1 MYSRSV
7 KIFPAECRERAAT
20 YKAKMSVT
28 ITWKV
33 DGKTA
38 GSMDKVV
45 GQVPIMVKVREP
57 WLLRCYSMLVYTL
70 YLWLLYPHWLV
81 TGLSLACHSTL
92 CCVLHK
98 IRPQCTINASL
109 FLFAVI
115 SLQASQP
122 DSRGAGQTPRRG
134 RGRISNI
141 CAYEL

>member
-57 WLLRCYSMLVYTL
+57 WLLHCYLYIRCIWLVV
-70 YLWLLYPHWLV
+70 WLLYPP
-81 TGLSLACHSTL
+81 TGLSLACHNIVL
-92 CCVLHK
+92 VLHK

-134 RGRISNI
+134 RGRISNSNI
-141 CAYEL
+141 CVYEL